1 MKKYF
6 KYIGGSIIVL
16 LTLSFLTNS
25 LSSTVFANTDSSLK
39 KNEDVA
45 IVNNFKNDETSDMNF
60 IYDEGT
66 KILTY
71 ELKDN
76 AITYTANDV
85 EYEQG
90 AHYAGT
96 ISLINDDN
104 NEISAGTQLILGVSS
119 KAVDYETLDLT
130 DPQIKKFFDI
140 KIDKENEKI
149 IFTLKIDIV
158 GQANISFV
166 VGGVVVGEKGKKYD
180 VTVSAVDT
188 KGISHSVLNN
198 NPSLL
203 IHEDEITPPPVY
215 GMINAFWGI
224 NPDKS
229 GQYIGKNKENIDGL
243 PTGRFSRSSDEIQ
256 NFVQINPLGT
266 YRLSK
271 DYHYL
276 MAWIIEPY
284 GGQSN
289 VNINLND
296 VIVCD
301 DVTGKEIDK
310 SWYTIFRDSRNPN
323 EIWIEFQSPLGT
335 GDTMNPSIRLRI
347 SFNAHVSNDAI
358 RYHSD
363 SYLYIKTDAGGVVG
377 NTYEFPLNNFF
388 TDEGESN
395 VFPNLKVED
404 KTFYVGYLNNSNIK
418 KEILKNIIAKDTLDG
433 DISQNILVDYSKVN
447 PNLVGD
453 YRITY
458 TVVNSTGHVGTKT
471 AIVHIIERKNGA
483 PVTISY
489 IDEDGKSIS
498 PDIVLNGKLGESYE
512 SKAIIKD
519 GYELIST
526 PDNAKGTFTEK
537 EQKVTYVYRGHLIF
551 VDAPKIISFGKHVL
565 SDKDEIYFIQSKKN
579 DLKVQDFRKLGSN
592 WSLRAQLKTNF
603 IGEKLKKKL
612 EGVLNFTNEKGEKT
626 EITDHATTLIYSAT
640 TENHDIKNLSE
651 GWSDKQG
658 LSLDIKT
665 GGALLDNYNANI
677 EWTISDMVPNK

>member
-1 MKKYF
+1 MKKKF
-6 KYIGGSIIVL
+6 KYIGESIIVL
-16 LTLSFLTNS
+16 LTLYFFINS
-25 LSSTVFANTDSSLK
+25 VSSIVFADTDNSFK
-39 KNEDVA
+39 KKEDVT
-45 IVNNFKNDETSDMNF
+45 IVTNLKNDEISDMNL
-60 IYDEGT
+60 IHNQSAEL
-66 KILTY
+66 LTR

-76 AITYTANDV
+76 TITYTANGI

-104 NEISAGTQLILGVSS
+104 NEISAGTQLILNVSS
-119 KAVDYETLDLT
+119 KAINYETLDLT

-140 KIDKENEKI
+140 KIDKDNEKI
-149 IFTLKIDIV
+149 IFILKKDIV
-158 GQANISFV
+158 GQSNISFV
-166 VGGVVVGEKGKKYD
+166 VGGSVVGEKGQKYD
-180 VTVSAVDT
+180 VTVTAVDT
-188 KGISHSVLNN
+188 KGISHPVINN
-198 NPSLL
+198 NPFF
-203 IHEDEITPPPVY
+203 IVHADEITPPPVY

-229 GQYIGKNKENIDGL
+229 GQYIGKNKEDIDGL

-271 DYHYL
+271 NYHYL

-310 SWYTIFRDSRNPN
+310 SWYTISRDSRNPK
-323 EIWIEFQSPLGT
+323 EIWIEFQSPIGT
-335 GDTMNPSIRLRI
+335 GGTMDPNIRLRI
-347 SFNAHVSNDAI
+347 SLNAHVSNDAI

-404 KTFYVGYLNNSNIK
+404 KTFYVDYLNDSNIK
-418 KEILKNIIAKDTLDG
+418 KEILKNITAKDTLDG
-433 DISQNILVDYSKVN
+433 DISKNILVDYSKVN

-453 YRITY
+453 YKITY

-471 AIVHIIERKNGA
+471 AMVHIIERKNGA

-498 PDIVLNGKLGESYE
+498 PDIVLSGKLGEAYE

-537 EQKVTYVYRGHLIF
+537 EQKVTYIYKGHLIF
-551 VDAPKIISFGKHVL
+551 VDAPKIIDFGKHAL
-565 SDKDEIYFIQSKKN
+565 SGKDEIYFIQNKKN
-579 DLKVQDFRKLGSN
+579 DLKVQDFRKLGSD
-592 WSLRAQLKTNF
+592 WSLSAQLKTNF
-603 IGEKLKKKL
+603 IGEKFKKKL
-612 EGVLNFTNEKGEKT
+612 GGVLNFNNEKGEKT
-626 EITDHATTLIYSAT
+626 EITDHATTLIYSTT

-651 GWSDKQG
+651 GWADKHG
-658 LSLDIKT
+658 LSLDIKA

-677 EWTISDMVPNK
+677 EWTLSDMVPNK